1 MHCNM
6 KRILH
11 IATFLIMTISYQFIF
26 AQNNKEKIEALKV
39 AFIAREVSLTPQ
51 EAQVF
56 WPVYNEWQDKLEAI
70 KSKRKEFKR
79 IRENPEAAS
88 DKEIEAYLNT
98 ELMVR
103 QREAELFKE
112 YNERLRKILPN
123 RKVALLYKAEEE
135 FKKELI
141 KQLKES
147 K

>member
-1 MHCNM
+1 
-6 KRILH
+6 
-11 IATFLIMTISYQFIF
+11 MTIGCQISF

-39 AFIAREVSLTPQ
+39 AFIAKELSLSPQ

-56 WPVYNEWQDKLEAI
+56 WPVFNEWQDKIEAI

-79 IRENPEAAS
+79 IRENPEALS
-88 DKEIEAYLNT
+88 DKEIEVYLSS

-103 QREAELFKE
+103 QRETELFKE
-112 YNERLRKILPN
+112 YTERLRKILPIK
-123 RKVALLYKAEEE
+123 KVALLYKAEEE

>member
-1 MHCNM
+1 M
-6 KRILH
+6 KTIIH
-11 IATFLIMTISYQFIF
+11 IASILIMTIGCQISF

-39 AFIAREVSLTPQ
+39 AFIAKELSLSPQ

-56 WPVYNEWQDKLEAI
+56 WPVYNEWQDKIEAI

-79 IRENPEAAS
+79 IRENPEALS
-88 DKEIEAYLNT
+88 DKEIEAYLSS

-103 QREAELFKE
+103 QRETELFKE
-112 YNERLRKILPN
+112 YTERLRKILPIK
-123 RKVALLYKAEEE
+123 KVALLYKAEEE

>member
-1 MHCNM
+1 
-6 KRILH
+6 
-11 IATFLIMTISYQFIF
+11 MTIGCQISF

-39 AFIAREVSLTPQ
+39 AFIAKELSLSPQ

-56 WPVYNEWQDKLEAI
+56 WPVYNEWQDKIEAI

-79 IRENPEAAS
+79 IRENPEALS
-88 DKEIEAYLNT
+88 DKEIEAYLSS

-103 QREAELFKE
+103 QRETELFKE
-112 YNERLRKILPN
+112 YTERLRKILPIK
-123 RKVALLYKAEEE
+123 KVALLYKAEEE

>member
-1 MHCNM
+1 
-6 KRILH
+6 
-11 IATFLIMTISYQFIF
+11 MTIGCQISF

-39 AFIAREVSLTPQ
+39 AFIAKELSLSPQ

-56 WPVYNEWQDKLEAI
+56 WPVYNEWQDKIEAI

-79 IRENPEAAS
+79 IRENPEALS
-88 DKEIEAYLNT
+88 DKEIEVYLSS

-103 QREAELFKE
+103 QRETELFKE
-112 YNERLRKILPN
+112 YTERLRKILPIK
-123 RKVALLYKAEEE
+123 KVALLYKAEEE